1 MTAVKY
7 TLSLILVAAVVAFAF
22 MNQQEVDIA
31 YYFGRTYHT
40 RLWAVAVIAA
50 LAGAAVAALF
60 AGISILRLK
69 GQLWSAHRKAEKLDE
84 ELSRLRNQAAG
95 MALGGQP
102 GSGGPAI

>member
-7 TLSLILVAAVVAFAF
+7 TFSLILVAMVVAFAF

-31 YYFGRTYHT
+31 YYFGQTYHT
-40 RLWAVAVIAA
+40 RLWVVAIAA
-50 LAGAAVAALF
+50 ASAGAAVAALF

-69 GQLWSAHRKAEKLDE
+69 GQLWSANRKADKLEE
-84 ELSRLRNQAAG
+84 ELARLRNQAAG

-102 GSGGPAI
+102 GSGGPAV